1 VSQYHL
7 DVVDPTARNTSH
19 ALELELV
26 GTDRRVLDVGCATG
40 YLGEALAAQ
49 GCTVTGVEYDPK
61 AAAAAR
67 EHIEEVVE
75 ADLNVTEL
83 TDLFP
88 GREFDAIVFG
98 DVLEHLMDPD
108 AVLRSAVRL
117 LAVGGAVILGI
128 PNVTHGSV
136 RLALLQGR
144 WDYRETGLLDRTHIR
159 FFTRESVVQ
168 MVTDAG
174 LHITDFL
181 STVVDPLSG
190 EVEIDDKALPGTIV
204 EWVRR
209 QPDGLT
215 YQFVLRAEVG
225 RPDEGMPIP
234 DLIPAVEL
242 PTADDEHSAL
252 AALEAR
258 DAAESPVRQVLVD
271 ELIDLR
277 RELIDLRTE
286 LTDFRRRI
294 LTLRDHAIGAEAAIG
309 TARAEVVAAKA
320 EAQLLHERL
329 HGALTDLAAVKGS
342 RTWRTSQ
349 KLLSPVR
356 VVRRVRHRR

>member
-1 VSQYHL
+1 MSQYHL
-7 DVVDPTARNTSH
+7 DAVDPTARNTSH

-26 GTDRRVLDVGCATG
+26 GPDRRVLDVGCATG
-40 YLGEALAAQ
+40 YLGEALTAQ
-49 GCTVTGVEYDPK
+49 GCTVTGVEYEPQ

-67 EHIEEVVE
+67 AHIEEVVE
-75 ADLNVTEL
+75 ADLNVTKL
-83 TDLFP
+83 ADLFP
-88 GREFDAIVFG
+88 DREFDAIVFG
-98 DVLEHLMDPD
+98 DVLEHLLDPD
-108 AVLRSAVRL
+108 AVLRSAVQL
-117 LAVGGAVILGI
+117 LAAGGAVIIGI

-181 STVVDPLSG
+181 STVVDPLAG

-225 RPDEGMPIP
+225 RADGAPIP
-234 DLIPAVEL
+234 DLIPAMEL
-242 PTADDEHSAL
+242 PPTVDEHSAR

-258 DAAESPVRQVLVD
+258 DAAESPNRRVLID
-271 ELIDLR
+271 ELIDL
-277 RELIDLRTE
+277 
-286 LTDFRRRI
+286 RRRI
-294 LTLRDHAIGAEAAIG
+294 LTLRDHAIGAEAAVG
-309 TARAEVVAAKA
+309 TARVEVEAAKD
-320 EAQLLHERL
+320 EAQR
-329 HGALTDLAAVKGS
+329 ALAELAAVKRS
-342 RTWRTSQ
+342 RTWRAGRVV
-349 KLLSPVR
+349 LSPVG
-356 VVRRVRHRR
+356 VVRRILRRR

>member
-1 VSQYHL
+1 
-7 DVVDPTARNTSH
+7 
-19 ALELELV
+19 
-26 GTDRRVLDVGCATG
+26 VLDVGCATG
-40 YLGEALAAQ
+40 YLGEALTAQ
-49 GCTVTGVEYDPK
+49 GCTVTGVEYDLK

-67 EHIEEVVE
+67 DHIEEVVE

-83 TDLFP
+83 VDLFP

-98 DVLEHLMDPD
+98 DVLEHLLDPD

-117 LAVGGAVILGI
+117 LAAGGAVIIGI

-168 MVTDAG
+168 MVTDAD

-242 PTADDEHSAL
+242 PTADDEHSAR

-258 DAAESPVRQVLVD
+258 DATESPNRQVLID
-271 ELIDLR
+271 ELRDLR
-277 RELIDLRTE
+277 RH
-286 LTDFRRRI
+286 I
-294 LTLRDHAIGAEAAIG
+294 LTLRDHAIGAEAAVG
-309 TARAEVVAAKA
+309 TARADVEAAKAAAKA
-320 EAQLLHERL
+320 EAQLLNERL

-342 RTWRTSQ
+342 RTWRTGQ
-349 KLLSPVR
+349 MILTPVR
-356 VVRRVRHRR
+356 AVRRVRHRR